1 MDLGHEGVKTGVFLI
16 IPTKNWSLQSIY
28 TFKITLFFISH
39 SFYKK
44 FYNNKNLSNNNS
56 TTNALEW
63 NLLFLMYLFLTI
75 KGEGKK
81 FSKT

>member
-16 IPTKNWSLQSIY
+16 NSTKNWSLQSIY